1 MDKILTISEIE
12 TQFRAEWILL
22 ENPKTNEA
30 LEVQGGKVVFHS
42 KDRDEV
48 YRMAAA
54 KHPKRFAVLYT
65 GKIPKDAAILV

>member
-30 LEVQGGKVVFHS
+30 LDVQSGEVLFHS

-48 YRMAAA
+48 YRMAAT

-65 GKIPKDAAILV
+65 GKISKDAAILI

>member
-12 TQFRAEWILL
+12 KQFRSEWILL

-48 YRMAAA
+48 YSMAAT
-54 KHPKRFAVLYT
+54 KYPKRFARLYT
-65 GKIPKDAAILV
+65 GKISKDAAILI